1 MESVSDIVGHIFIYY
16 LVQVAISFAFEG
28 IGTVFNAVIEYF
40 RSSKGGSKEYLI
52 DEKKMDETDSTDEA
66 TPLIELKRLP
76 QEEESK
82 KALPFEEEQES
93 NVGSELTLKQRLLL
107 LKEQRLEQEVELLKN
122 INEIIQQKLRHDDK
136 DFAVLPLNLNFT
148 KLLNDL

>member
-1 MESVSDIVGHIFIYY
+1 MESVFDIVGHIFIYY
-16 LVQVAISFAFEG
+16 LVQVVISFAIEG
-28 IGTVFNAVIEYF
+28 IGTVFNGVIEYF
-40 RSSKGGSKEYLI
+40 RSSKGGSEETLI
-52 DEKKMDETDSTDEA
+52 DEKKMDEVRPSV
-66 TPLIELKRLP
+66 ELKALP

-82 KALPFEEEQES
+82 KALTFEKEEES
-93 NVGSELTLKQRLLL
+93 LPLNQRLQL

-136 DFAVLPLNLNFT
+136 DLAVLPLNLNFT